1 MAEGRY
7 DITLGEVPG
16 EIVGINQVGVT
27 MGLVNK
33 HTEPGF
39 MLADGSA
46 VLESEKDEA
55 GFYIGGAGMDGM
67 FMQTPDRYEPV
78 RDEDGSIY
86 AFRHM
91 SRWLTHFTA
100 EEQELIYGH
109 AMNTRDNLVQDLA
122 AALPQLKKA
131 PQVYDL
137 FSNTVKKLCQVPEHD
152 CPRLLADIRAAYK
165 GRNLQSIR
173 ERQQAAEKSVK
184 AAKKKRGSFER

>member
-1 MAEGRY
+1 
-7 DITLGEVPG
+7 
-16 EIVGINQVGVT
+16 

-39 MLADGSA
+39 MLSDGSA
-46 VLESEKDEA
+46 VLESEKDES

-137 FSNTVKKLCQVPEHD
+137 FAGTVKKLFQVTEQE

-165 GRNLQSIR
+165 GRNEQSIR
-173 ERQQAAEKSVK
+173 DRQKAAQKSVQK
-184 AAKKKRGSFER
+184 SAHKKRRSFEG